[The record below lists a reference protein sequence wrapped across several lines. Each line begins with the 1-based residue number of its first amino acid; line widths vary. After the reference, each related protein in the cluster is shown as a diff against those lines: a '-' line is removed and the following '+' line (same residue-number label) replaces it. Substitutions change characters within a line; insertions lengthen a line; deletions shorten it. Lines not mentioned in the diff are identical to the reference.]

1 MEFPH
6 SNVLSSLKLPL
17 FSWGNFPCAGACIWG
32 VRQREGA
39 GKKLYLNRNGHGNL
53 EGVHR
58 EPDWKGSGEEK
69 LVIWFVGKTS
79 TIRWEK
85 KKLMLLPRGNE
96 KEEKNTKGEEPTCGN
111 GRKKFFEF
119 HCGFLFFPTIS
130 HLRMTA
136 GVEQEEEKE
145 DERALLYCISPLVL
159 RKERKI

>member
-6 SNVLSSLKLPL
+6 SNVLRSLKLPL

-69 LVIWFVGKTS
+69 LVIWFVG
-79 TIRWEK
+79 
-85 KKLMLLPRGNE
+85 LLECPFDRSKIWQAQTFFPSPFRLSRLPFLVGGP
-96 KEEKNTKGEEPTCGN
+96 KEKNFILWPRLYSLSLT
-111 GRKKFFEF
+111 GRKKKK
-119 HCGFLFFPTIS
+119 I
-130 HLRMTA
+130 
-136 GVEQEEEKE
+136 
-145 DERALLYCISPLVL
+145 
-159 RKERKI
+159 KERNRWVGHT